1 MSNVIRAM
9 FSEVPVHLRG
19 LSLVVMQL
27 LKKLHSDFPVANKMK
42 LFFLKLVRPFHISFP
57 NGVVAGQ
64 RSACVGWLMK

>member
-19 LSLVVMQL
+19 LSLIVMQF
-27 LKKLHSDFPVANKMK
+27 LKKLHSDFPVANKVK
-42 LFFLKLVRPFHISFP
+42 LIFLKLDRPFHISFS
-57 NGVVAGQ
+57 NAVVVGQ